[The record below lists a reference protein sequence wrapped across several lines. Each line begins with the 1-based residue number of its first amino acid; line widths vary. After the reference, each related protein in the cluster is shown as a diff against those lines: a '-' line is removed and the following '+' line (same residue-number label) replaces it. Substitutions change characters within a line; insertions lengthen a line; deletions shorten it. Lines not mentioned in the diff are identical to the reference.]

1 MDLFPILGKGM
12 PYMPGAANLAA
23 THRSK
28 IKNIRLTTLRDT
40 CSNVDPR
47 SAILDFEKDVL
58 GYDKSMKD
66 KVEGMHPDLKLV
78 CAWVYQTTFYREAF
92 RTLQ

>member
-1 MDLFPILGKGM
+1 MS
-12 PYMPGAANLAA
+12 YMPGAASLAA

-40 CSNVDPR
+40 HSNIDPR
-47 SAILDFEKDVL
+47 TAILDFEKDAL

-66 KVEGMHPDLKLV
+66 KVEG
-78 CAWVYQTTFYREAF
+78 
-92 RTLQ
+92 